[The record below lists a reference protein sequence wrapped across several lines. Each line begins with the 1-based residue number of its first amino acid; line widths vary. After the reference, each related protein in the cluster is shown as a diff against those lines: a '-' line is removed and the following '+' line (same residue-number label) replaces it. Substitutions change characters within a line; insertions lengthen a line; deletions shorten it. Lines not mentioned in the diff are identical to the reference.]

1 MTENTSLVPLDAPAP
16 FPGFAPLRNDRH
28 EKFAFKRALLM
39 PKAEAYRAA
48 GWTAKDDHTAAGNAS
63 RLERRADVAARIAY
77 LRRHG
82 DEQILHAKRERLE
95 EFLWTVHELNIAS
108 LWETAEVEKRDKKGN
123 VITRRGRQAGDGQ
136 TASAEIAVG
145 SS

>member
-1 MTENTSLVPLDAPAP
+1 MTENTSLVPLEAPAP

-48 GWTAKDDHTAAGNAS
+48 GWTAKDDHAAAGNAS
-63 RLERRADVAARIAY
+63 RLERRPEVAARIAY

-95 EFLWTVHELNIAS
+95 EFLWTVHESNITA
-108 LWETAEVEKRDKKGN
+108 LWEPRKSKNA
-123 VITRRGRQAGDGQ
+123 TRKA
-136 TASAEIAVG
+136 T
-145 SS
+145 

>member
-1 MTENTSLVPLDAPAP
+1 MSGETSLVPLDAPVP

-48 GWTAKDDHTAAGNAS
+48 GWTAKNDHAAAGNAS

-82 DEQILHAKRERLE
+82 DEQILHAKREGSR
-95 EFLWTVHELNIAS
+95 NS
-108 LWETAEVEKRDKKGN
+108 LDRSLVEYRGAVETAEVEN
-123 VITRRGRQAGDGQ
+123 ATRRA
-136 TASAEIAVG
+136 T
-145 SS
+145 